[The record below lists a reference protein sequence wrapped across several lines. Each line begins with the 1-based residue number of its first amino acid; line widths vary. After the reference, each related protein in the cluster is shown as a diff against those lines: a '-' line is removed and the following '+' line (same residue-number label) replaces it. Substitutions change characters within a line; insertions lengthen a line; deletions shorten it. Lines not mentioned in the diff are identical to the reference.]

1 MGTTHMIFLQDG
13 VLLGINEI
21 GMSRVLNLRLT
32 QSSMGGMTHTQKTT
46 LLPHQP
52 WRRQG
57 WQVHGIN
64 PLNSQDGPG

>member
-32 QSSMGGMTHTQKTT
+32 QSSMGG
-46 LLPHQP
+46 
-52 WRRQG
+52 
-57 WQVHGIN
+57 
-64 PLNSQDGPG
+64 